1 MTSQKK
7 YIWISMVAIA
17 LFAMSS
23 KVQQGPEP
31 TDEFIYGDLLPDAPE
46 LAKRG
51 TYKVG
56 VQTLDLTNRD
66 QLDILK
72 TKDGVTPKYDRP
84 IRVEVWYP
92 AIIDDNQKEIEIYDE
107 VLGNNGDPKRPLIPF
122 QFKGRCVRN
131 AKIDKGKKPYPL
143 VILSHGYTGSRLLFT
158 YLSENLASKG
168 YVVVAIDH
176 TESTFRDAAGFPSTL
191 LNRSLDQLFVL
202 NEMDRLGK
210 PGSRHFLS
218 RAVDASNTAIIG
230 YSMGGYGALNS
241 AGAGYSPVALKFF
254 QSMTGGSTALELRG
268 TGTEAYMKSQDSR
281 IKAVVAFAPWGMA
294 SGVWDSTGL
303 TGMKKP
309 ILFVAGSEDDISMY
323 EKGIAA
329 IYKGCTNAD
338 RYMLTYMNARHNVAP
353 NPPPVEALKE
363 GLHIDE
369 YLRFADSV
377 WDQRRMNNINQHFV
391 TAFLAQYLR
400 GEDMEGYLNLKEN
413 ATQGNW
419 KGFKPRTCIG
429 MEWRHDK

>member
-1 MTSQKK
+1 MIT
-7 YIWISMVAIA
+7 WVAIA

-23 KVQQGPEP
+23 SVQHTPDP
-31 TDEFIYGDLLPDAPE
+31 VDEFIYGDLLPDAPE

-51 TYKVG
+51 AYKVG
-56 VQTLDLTNRD
+56 VQTLDLVHKN
-66 QLDILK
+66 QLDVLK
-72 TKDGVTPKYDRP
+72 AKDGVVPTYDRP

-92 AIIDDNQKEIEIYDE
+92 AVLEADQKEIEIYDE

-131 AKIDKGKKPYPL
+131 AKLDKGKQPYPL

-168 YVVVAIDH
+168 YIVVAIDH

-202 NEMDRLGK
+202 NEMDRFSK
-210 PGSRHFLS
+210 PGSKNFLS
-218 RAVDASNTAIIG
+218 GVVDASNTAIIG

-241 AGAGYSPVALKFF
+241 AGAGYSPAALKFF
-254 QSMTGGSTALELRG
+254 QSMTGGSNALESRVA
-268 TGTEAYMKSQDSR
+268 GTEAYKKSQDSR

-309 ILFVAGSEDDISMY
+309 VLFVAGSEDDISGY

-329 IYKGCTNAD
+329 IYSGCTNAD

-353 NPPPVEALKE
+353 NPPPAEALKE

-377 WDQRRMNNINQHFV
+377 WDQRRMNNVNQHFV
-391 TAFLAQYLR
+391 TAFLAQYLK
-400 GEDMEGYLNLKEN
+400 GEDMTTYLNQKEN

-419 KGFKPRTCIG
+419 TGFKPRTSIG

>member
-1 MTSQKK
+1 MTNPKK
-7 YIWISMVAIA
+7 YILISWVAIA

-23 KVQQGPEP
+23 GMPHTPDP

-56 VQTLDLTNRD
+56 VQTLDLVNRN
-66 QLDILK
+66 QLDVLNAK
-72 TKDGVTPKYDRP
+72 GGVVPIYDRP

-92 AIIDDNQKEIEIYDE
+92 AIVEANQKEIEIYEE

-122 QFKGRCVRN
+122 KFKGRCVRN
-131 AKIDKGKKPYPL
+131 AQLDKGKQPYPL

-168 YVVVAIDH
+168 YIVVSIDH
-176 TESTFRDAAGFPSTL
+176 TESTFRDAAKFQSTL

-202 NEMDRLGK
+202 NEMDRFSK
-210 PGSRHFLS
+210 PDSQHFLS
-218 RAVDASNTAIIG
+218 GVVDASNTAIIG
-230 YSMGGYGALNS
+230 YSMGGYGVLNA
-241 AGAGYSPVALKFF
+241 AGAGYSPAALKFF
-254 QSMTGGSTALELRG
+254 QTITGSNALESRAA
-268 TGTEAYMKSQDSR
+268 GTEAYQKSQDSR
-281 IKAVVAFAPWGMA
+281 IKAVVAFAPWGMG

-309 ILFVAGSEDDISMY
+309 ILFVAGSEDDISLY

-329 IYKGCTNAD
+329 IYRGCTNAD

-353 NPPPVEALKE
+353 NPPPVEALKD

-369 YLRFADSV
+369 YLRYADSV
-377 WDQRRMNNINQHFV
+377 WDQRRLNNINQHFV
-391 TAFLAQYLR
+391 TAFLAQYIK
-400 GEDMEGYLNLKEN
+400 GEDMSTYLNLKEN

-419 KGFKPRTCIG
+419 PGFKPRTSIG